1 MFVVFCITAERRRK
15 ISHPNPEVTFAPETA
30 SQTVSAGMYFITYV
44 LCIMSCIM
52 YMQNELLNK
61 TNSPKQALREGIS
74 LLRSNCQAPFTMLYL
89 SYNNLFLLSV

>member
-15 ISHPNPEVTFAPETA
+15 TDLISHPNPEVTFAPETA

-44 LCIMSCIM
+44 LCIMSCVM

-61 TNSPKQALREGIS
+61 TNSPKQAL
-74 LLRSNCQAPFTMLYL
+74 
-89 SYNNLFLLSV
+89 